1 MKKFVLLLT
10 AALAFAAI
18 SCTPDNPDDPGKD
31 NGKDQKEKALTTLVS
46 NSSSWS
52 VDKRLFDLS
61 FSGED
66 LTLSTEL
73 VGFDANLAAGK
84 YTLKAEASAQA
95 GDGVLEKTLLNSKA
109 VSAGSV
115 TVAKTG
121 NKYTFTFALT
131 ADGEEVSLSWS
142 GDVTW
147 TADPAAKKTFSVVL
161 SANANQVSVDNV
173 PVEGQFTLSMNL
185 AVAGISQEFD
195 MTTYQNV
202 WKGEGEYLA
211 IDIYST
217 DKYLH
222 EGIYKAN
229 AVGGTWGEGQFG
241 IGYDTTISY
250 VGWDGQPATYE
261 AKDWGTVLWTVKD
274 GAATADHKI
283 LDGIVVVRRTD
294 AGWQISWGKDYP
306 TEYVFEG
313 AIEALTEPEQGDKV
327 EPVLEK
333 TSGLTYT
340 IEDQTATNYADN
352 QNTPLSGVQLFRI
365 TVMEGTNPVAE
376 FDLVVTEGTTDF
388 TGTYD
393 VKSYPHENLT
403 AGNGWGISAWFMFG
417 GCWYLVD
424 ESLFFI
430 PTGSTIKVTDTAGTL
445 KFEFSGNVDNEE
457 TQASTDTFAGE
468 GSLLLDNVAKA
479 S

>member
-313 AIEALTEPEQGDKV
+313 AIEALTEPEASDKV
-327 EPVLEK
+327 EPVLEI

-340 IEDQTATNYADN
+340 MTDNTASNFQDQAQTMPLEGVTLWTVNV
-352 QNTPLSGVQLFRI
+352 LSG
-365 TVMEGTNPVAE
+365 TDPVAG
-376 FDLVVTEGTTDF
+376 FDFVVTAGQTSVAGE
-388 TGTYD
+388 YD
-393 VKSYPHENLT
+393 VMSYPNAAGK
-403 AGNGWGISAWFMFG
+403 AGNGWGFLPYMVG
-417 GCWYLVD
+417 GCYYAV
-424 ESLFFI
+424 ESSVFFI
-430 PTGSTIKVTDTAGTL
+430 PVGAKIKVTETDGKL
-445 KFEFSGNVDNEE
+445 KIEFSGAVQDSEYKE
-457 TQASTDTFAGE
+457 AGE
-468 GSLLLDNVAKA
+468 GSLLLDNIAKA

>member
-241 IGYDTTISY
+241 IGYDTTIKY
-250 VGWDGQPATYE
+250 WGWNQEKMQMDSLLYE

-294 AGWQISWGKDYP
+294 TGWQISWGKEYP

-313 AIEALTEPEQGDKV
+313 AIEALTEPEASDKV

-340 IEDQTATNYADN
+340 AVDETATNTNASN
-352 QNTPLSGVQLFRI
+352 EPLSGVTLWR
-365 TVMEGTNPVAE
+365 VSVKDGNNLVAA
-376 FDLVVTEGTTDF
+376 FDFVVTAGEESF
-388 TGTYD
+388 VGTYE
-393 VKSYPHENLT
+393 VMAYPDAVGK
-403 AGNGWGISAWFMFG
+403 AGNGFVIPGVFG
-417 GCWYLVD
+417 CGCYYLVED
-424 ESLFFI
+424 SCFLI
-430 PTGSTIKVTDTAGTL
+430 PVGATVTVTENTDKSL
-445 KFEFSGNVDNEE
+445 KFEFAGDVLDPSFEP
-457 TQASTDTFAGE
+457 AGE
-468 GSLLLDNVAKA
+468 GSLVLDNVAKA